1 MTVSFDQRGILQPP
15 ETTSL
20 TTTNAT
26 DVFTPTGKGVYKI
39 ALIKV
44 ANVDTGN
51 TCRVDL
57 HWYDGS
63 SNRQF
68 YEGQIAAG
76 STVDVEA
83 PIRLGLASEGNE
95 PAKKIVA
102 QAENANDLV
111 VTVIAVLDAP
121 QANAS

>member
-15 ETTSL
+15 VTTALS
-20 TTTNAT
+20 TTNAT

-63 SNRQF
+63 SNKQF
-68 YEGQIAAG
+68 YEGQIGAG
-76 STVDVEA
+76 ATVDIEA

-95 PAKKIVA
+95 PAQKIVA
-102 QAENANDLV
+102 QAENANYLV
-111 VTVIAVLDAP
+111 VTVFAVLDAP
-121 QANAS
+121 QANAN

>member
-44 ANVDTGN
+44 VNIDTSSA
-51 TCRVDL
+51 CRVNL
-57 HWYDGS
+57 YWYDGS

-68 YEGQIAAG
+68 YVGLVAADT
-76 STVDVEA
+76 TVDVEA

-102 QAENANDLV
+102 QAQNANDLV